1 MSSPVS
7 SVSTLSAD
15 DLDVVYSD
23 FCHTMT
29 RIGEAQA
36 PLFMARFA
44 LLAMVAL
51 GDRAALQRMVQ
62 QAAAD
67 LPATRSESIHRDH

>member
-1 MSSPVS
+1 MPTPAMSTAAA
-7 SVSTLSAD
+7 STPALSAD
-15 DLDVVYSD
+15 DLDAVYSD
-23 FCHTMT
+23 FCHTMS
-29 RIGEAQA
+29 RLGQAQA

-62 QAAAD
+62 EAAAD
-67 LPATRSESIHRDH
+67 LAPAA